1 MVFNSALL
9 YETALLK
16 PYVQPLLFGV
26 PRDSEEYVEAKRLLK
41 FLDYFLPIP
50 GGRRTPDVA
59 AAGICGRRHLQDL
72 IRIPRSDGLRGI
84 FTDSV
89 KKCPEF
95 PGKSIK
101 KKIPVHTSSVPDSVR
116 EDAYGRKCKESAFR
130 RWVLRHAGSV
140 PCHCGRLRLAAAL
153 RRRGTWLDRRQVTPQ
168 LPVSQPVEMPEK
180 TVEQPVETLKPEPAV
195 QEAAS
200 EPPAADPAPAAAEA
214 PRLIVEP
221 LRGEVLTA
229 FSMEEL
235 VYNQTLGD
243 WRTHDGVDIA
253 ARLPAAAS
261 AGGLRRDGTGRD
273 GGSPAGNHCGAGP

>member
-1 MVFNSALL
+1 M
-9 YETALLK
+9 
-16 PYVQPLLFGV
+16 
-26 PRDSEEYVEAKRLLK
+26 
-41 FLDYFLPIP
+41 
-50 GGRRTPDVA
+50 
-59 AAGICGRRHLQDL
+59 
-72 IRIPRSDGLRGI
+72 
-84 FTDSV
+84 
-89 KKCPEF
+89 
-95 PGKSIK
+95 
-101 KKIPVHTSSVPDSVR
+101 
-116 EDAYGRKCKESAFR
+116 
-130 RWVLRHAGSV
+130 
-140 PCHCGRLRLAAAL
+140 
-153 RRRGTWLDRRQVTPQ
+153 
-168 LPVSQPVEMPEK
+168 
-180 TVEQPVETLKPEPAV
+180 ETLKPEPAV

-253 ARLPAAAS
+253 ADSGRRS

>member
-1 MVFNSALL
+1 MEGNVRKVLSGVGFYGTLAVCLAIVGVCGWLL
-9 YETALLK
+9 LS
-16 PYVQPLLFGV
+16 GG
-26 PRDSEEYVEAKRLLK
+26 EE
-41 FLDYFLPIP
+41 P
-50 GGRRTPDVA
+50 
-59 AAGICGRRHLQDL
+59 AGQ
-72 IRIPRSDGLRGI
+72 
-84 FTDSV
+84 T
-89 KKCPEF
+89 
-95 PGKSIK
+95 
-101 KKIPVHTSSVPDSVR
+101 
-116 EDAYGRKCKESAFR
+116 
-130 RWVLRHAGSV
+130 
-140 PCHCGRLRLAAAL
+140 
-153 RRRGTWLDRRQVTPQ
+153 QVTPQ

-253 ARLPAAAS
+253 ARLRRRS